1 MEKNKGVIQEL
12 LKYKYELG
20 YNAKEATR
28 NINRA
33 KKVDYAT
40 AKRWYSKFRSGK
52 LDVADKKR
60 SGRSR
65 EVDRVAVV
73 NAVEAHPSMT
83 LRMLADDFDCHHSE
97 IAKILHEAEFFKS
110 KTREWYR
117 RRIYQLEDQWQKVIE
132 NNGEYFD
139 Y

>member
-1 MEKNKGVIQEL
+1 MEKNKGVIREL
-12 LKYKYELG
+12 LKYEYELG
-20 YNAKEATR
+20 HNAKEATR

-33 KKVDYAT
+33 KGAKEVDYAT

-73 NAVEAHPSMT
+73 NAVEAHPSIT

-97 IAKILHEAEFFKS
+97 IAKILHEVS
-110 KTREWYR
+110 
-117 RRIYQLEDQWQKVIE
+117 
-132 NNGEYFD
+132 
-139 Y
+139 